1 MTILARLAAAV
12 REARSE
18 KRCHQVSLRVS
29 PSLWAVLCA
38 LADRDGRS
46 PSDYANRVLE
56 QHAFGAVPSSMFA
69 DSTLEG
75 TAYRASQRDAVGDA
89 R

>member
-1 MTILARLAAAV
+1 MSILHRLALAV
-12 REARSE
+12 REARQE

-75 TAYRASQRDAVGDA
+75 TSFRASQRGALED